1 MCSILRLLIMNTD
14 SNRDSSFPLALRQE
28 GKKSKEKTFI
38 ISIWAIADLG
48 STKIGETPK
57 VSSVPLYE
65 R

>member
-1 MCSILRLLIMNTD
+1 MNID
-14 SNRDSSFPLALRQE
+14 SNHDSSFPWALRQE
-28 GKKSKEKTFI
+28 GKKSKEKNFI

-57 VSSVPLYE
+57 VFSVPFYE

>member
-1 MCSILRLLIMNTD
+1 MNTD

-28 GKKSKEKTFI
+28 GKKSKEKIFI

-57 VSSVPLYE
+57 VFSVPIYE